1 MVTNKPTSVRPISD
15 GGKGLLNLPATEP
28 PDGRETTMPVWAWI
42 LIVIAIVAVIAF
54 IAWTAWSRRRSARLR
69 QQFGPEY
76 DRALTEQGD
85 RRRAESDL
93 TARRKRR
100 DELEIRPLES
110 SARRRYMER
119 WRDVQVRFVDAP
131 GQAVGDA
138 DGLVIEVMR
147 ECGYPVEDFEERASI
162 VSVDHPNIVHEY
174 RAAHGISL
182 ANDNGRA
189 STEDLREAML
199 HYRSLFDELLEV
211 GQVDQASRTREDA
224 DELVDEERM
233 EETG

>member
-1 MVTNKPTSVRPISD
+1 
-15 GGKGLLNLPATEP
+15 
-28 PDGRETTMPVWAWI
+28 
-42 LIVIAIVAVIAF
+42 
-54 IAWTAWSRRRSARLR
+54 
-69 QQFGPEY
+69 
-76 DRALTEQGD
+76 
-85 RRRAESDL
+85 
-93 TARRKRR
+93 
-100 DELEIRPLES
+100 
-110 SARRRYMER
+110 
-119 WRDVQVRFVDAP
+119 
-131 GQAVGDA
+131 
-138 DGLVIEVMR
+138 MR
-147 ECGYPVEDFEERASI
+147 ERGYPVEDFEERASI

-182 ANDNGRA
+182 ANDNDRA

>member
-1 MVTNKPTSVRPISD
+1 
-15 GGKGLLNLPATEP
+15 
-28 PDGRETTMPVWAWI
+28 MPLWAWI
-42 LIVIAIVAVIAF
+42 LIVIGVVAVIAV
-54 IAWTAWSRRRSARLR
+54 IAWAAFSRQRSARLR

-76 DRALTEQGD
+76 DRALIEQGD

-93 TARRKRR
+93 AARRKRR
-100 DELEIRPLES
+100 GELDIRPLEA

-119 WRDVQVRFVDAP
+119 WREVQIRFVDTPAE
-131 GQAVGDA
+131 AVAEG
-138 DGLVIEVMR
+138 DGLVTELMR
-147 ECGYPVEDFEERASI
+147 ARGYPVEDFDARASI
-162 VSVDHPNIVHEY
+162 ISVDHPNIVHDY

-211 GQVDQASRTREDA
+211 GQVDATPEA
-224 DELVDEERM
+224 VDEVPETPEAVEEVPEKPDTARAANNERK
-233 EETG
+233 EEAG